1 MTEPVTSSTPSAP
14 ASRETIDLWGW
25 GQVMIDNRR
34 WLIVPAL
41 AFGAIGAVYSLLATP
56 IYQSSALL
64 SPVDNSRSAAS
75 ASASLLQQFAPA
87 AGISA
92 KSQESLVAFA
102 TLTSVQ
108 LAEDFITQN
117 NLMPTLYEEDW
128 DASKG
133 RWKSDDPEDVPDVR
147 DAVQRFRKDIVSVN
161 SDLRTG
167 LITLT
172 ISWKDP
178 VTAKKWAVDLV
189 SLANVT
195 IRDRDAARAE
205 RNVAYLTSQIPLTTS
220 VQVQASMGR
229 LLDQEL
235 QTVMLAKGNPEFAF
249 RIIDPPKVPRKRSSP
264 KRAQLTI
271 LSGFA
276 GGMLGL
282 VALLF
287 RNAYLRRR
295 EKGSAGSA

>member
-1 MTEPVTSSTPSAP
+1 MTEPGTPASSSDSV
-14 ASRETIDLWGW
+14 SRETIDLWDLGKALLDHRW
-25 GQVMIDNRR
+25 
-34 WLIVPAL
+34 WLISPAIAL
-41 AFGAIGAVYSLLATP
+41 GVLGAVYSLLATP

-75 ASASLLQQFAPA
+75 ASASLLQQFAPV

-108 LAEDFITQN
+108 LAEDFIN
-117 NLMPTLYEEDW
+117 RYELMPILYEEEW
-128 DASKG
+128 DPTQR
-133 RWKSDDPEDVPDVR
+133 RWKTADSEKTPDLR
-147 DAVQRFRKDIVSVN
+147 DAVKKFRTDIVSVS
-161 SDLRTG
+161 SDLQTG

-172 ISWKDP
+172 ISWKDAN
-178 VTAKKWAVDLV
+178 TAKKWAGDFVA
-189 SLANVT
+189 LANAT

-205 RNVAYLTSQIPLTTS
+205 QNVAYLSSQIPLTTS
-220 VQVQASMGR
+220 VQVQASLGR

-235 QTVMLAKGNPEFAF
+235 QTIMLAKGNREFAF
-249 RIIDPPKVPRKRSSP
+249 RVIDPPKVPKMRSSP
-264 KRAQLTI
+264 KRAQITI
-271 LSGFA
+271 LSAFA
-276 GGMLGL
+276 GGMMGL

-295 EKGSAGSA
+295 SNPIGPV